1 MHREHRA
8 THNELHNSFSG
19 TKLNW
24 LRAAVLGAND
34 GIVSTA
40 SVALGVA
47 GATSDTKIILTAS
60 IAALAAG
67 ALSMAIG
74 EYVSVSTQRD
84 TEKALLQKE
93 KKELKTNPVAE
104 LEELIVIYEKKG
116 LTRTTAEL
124 VGRELTAYD
133 ALGGHAEVE
142 LRIDPHNLT
151 NPWLAA
157 YASGLA
163 FLSGAIIPLLAILF
177 SSSKFTIFSIV
188 ISVVVALIINGI
200 LSAKAGGAPK
210 QRAIIRVVFGGLI
223 AMAITYSIG
232 KMFGLSGL

>member
-1 MHREHRA
+1 MHVERA
-8 THNELHNSFSG
+8 HKESSQLTSPSS
-19 TKLNW
+19 LNW

-93 KKELKTNPVAE
+93 RKKLDAYPAAE
-104 LEELIVIYEKKG
+104 LEELISIYEKKG
-116 LTRTTAEL
+116 LSRMTAEL
-124 VGRELTAYD
+124 VGRELTAHD
-133 ALGGHAEVE
+133 ALGGHAEAE

-151 NPWLAA
+151 NPWAAA

-177 SSSKFTIFSIV
+177 SSHKFTVISIV
-188 ISVVVALIINGI
+188 VSVTIALVINGA

-210 QRAIIRVVFGGLI
+210 RKAIVRVLLGGLI
-223 AMAITYSIG
+223 AMAITYGIG
-232 KMFGLSGL
+232 TMFGLSGL